1 MSAPLFDVGPEV
13 EQEAP
18 APVAPPE
25 RHVLDLLHQRYGQ
38 TYGNGFRYAVAEH
51 VRSHGGFDARR
62 TADFVAMDLWPSK
75 GFALHGHEVKVS
87 RSDWLGEL
95 RQPEKSAE
103 FIPYM
108 TYWWIVAGHNDIV
121 RKDELPPGWG
131 LLIATLRRPTVYHWQ
146 RDGTPTEPQPVLR
159 VARQAK
165 RNEKQL
171 PLTPTRIAAL
181 LRAVAKTAKRVQ
193 P

>member
-1 MSAPLFDVGPEV
+1 VSAPLFDVGPEV
-13 EQEAP
+13 EQKTP
-18 APVAPPE
+18 AVVASTE
-25 RHVLDLLHQRYGQ
+25 RDVLDLLHQRYSH

-87 RSDWLGEL
+87 RSDWLAEL
-95 RQPEKSAE
+95 RQPEKAAE
-103 FIPYM
+103 FTPYM
-108 TYWWIVAGHNDIV
+108 TYWWVVAGASDIV

-131 LLIATLRRPTVYHWQ
+131 LLIATLRRPIVYRWQ
-146 RDGTPTEPQPVLR
+146 RAVTPPEPQPVLR

-165 RNEKQL
+165 RNENLQ
-171 PLTPTRIAAL
+171 PLTPTRVAAL
-181 LRAVAKTAKRVQ
+181 VRAVAKTAKRVA